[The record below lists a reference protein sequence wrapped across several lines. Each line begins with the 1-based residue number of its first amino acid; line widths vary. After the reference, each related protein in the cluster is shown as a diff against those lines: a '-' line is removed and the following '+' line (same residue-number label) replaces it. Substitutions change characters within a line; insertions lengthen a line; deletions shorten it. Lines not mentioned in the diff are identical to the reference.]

1 MRIDG
6 PQFTGSFN
14 LNGDTVGN
22 LNVFATTGSLNSF
35 TSSSTTKLSSLN
47 TFTSSATTRLDN
59 IETSTGSLNSFTSS
73 ANGRL
78 NSVEGVSGSYAT
90 TGSNVFVGTQ
100 TSSGSIVPSVNNT
113 YDLGSPTHQ
122 FRHVYISSGSL
133 YVNGTKVLGSTAQ
146 ELQITTDA
154 GQSFKILESS
164 SDTITLQSADG
175 NITLATSG
183 GGDVI
188 MDPTNGVIGLKGTVT
203 IYTGNK
209 ITSSDGNSIQFG
221 NGIAV
226 TGSIVSTTTS
236 LVSGSSQISYSGL
249 SGVPS
254 DIISGSGQLTTLG
267 IATTGSNT
275 FNGNLTVTGF
285 IDTQELRTT
294 YISSSILYRSG
305 STKFGDELTDT
316 HSFTGSILISGSIS
330 VPGSNLVSGSSQVLN
345 GSGVFSGS
353 AQLPSGLVSSSA
365 QTIANLPSGVVSG
378 SAQTIT
384 NLPSGTV
391 SGSVQ
396 VDVMS
401 TTNIARLATTGSNV
415 FTGALTGTTATFSG
429 DLTIG
434 GQYKFSTASSRMI
447 GGSTDWALNN
457 NANVI
462 NMIHVNNS
470 TYAVTL
476 AGALSGTSATFSNAV
491 NITGANLG
499 HSANKTTLSQE
510 GSSNGAFWQ
519 SYGTN
524 SSTVGLFTLRQYSSD
539 GSVSITPLSIS
550 STGAATLSNTLSVGG
565 TIYANTGNE
574 YLRNTAGAVNNA
586 QFQTWFNSAGT
597 RRGYFGYGS
606 GGSNTL
612 ELNNESG
619 GQVIFN
625 GGDIIANG
633 SYFRMKGSGDSAEF
647 IWYKDYSGSP
657 SQPGFVINNRAGVS
671 TFSHNANGG
680 GTSITGNFSS
690 ANFSGT
696 HSGTSSG
703 TNTGDQTNISGNANT
718 STIAYSVV
726 GGNGG
731 SVTLGGATDTFYP
744 VLFGIG
750 SGATSK
756 QGIAV
761 LQIERGGYD
770 NPGYSNYGFGTFMAR
785 FRCKADGWGYGGHY
799 NHLEQHSYTIP
810 MLAKFEQNNFS
821 SELIVWL
828 RGGHTYQ
835 WLSIEGSWGLNNAN
849 SGATSV
855 TNGYGNNT
863 YYPTQTN
870 DIGGLSKYYIGWSA
884 SRWSGALATDTLAG
898 SGNRA
903 VYSDGGG
910 TLTNSSSDVTLK
922 TNIQNINY
930 GLDSILSL
938 RPVSYNWIEEKRG
951 LQKEIGFIAQEVR
964 EHIPEVIGVNSDE
977 TLSLDYPKLTAVLT
991 KAIKEQQEMINL
1003 LRTEIEILKNK

>member
-1 MRIDG
+1 
-6 PQFTGSFN
+6 
-14 LNGDTVGN
+14 
-22 LNVFATTGSLNSF
+22 
-35 TSSSTTKLSSLN
+35 
-47 TFTSSATTRLDN
+47 
-59 IETSTGSLNSFTSS
+59 
-73 ANGRL
+73 
-78 NSVEGVSGSYAT
+78 
-90 TGSNVFVGTQ
+90 
-100 TSSGSIVPSVNNT
+100 
-113 YDLGSPTHQ
+113 
-122 FRHVYISSGSL
+122 
-133 YVNGTKVLGSTAQ
+133 
-146 ELQITTDA
+146 
-154 GQSFKILESS
+154 
-164 SDTITLQSADG
+164 
-175 NITLATSG
+175 
-183 GGDVI
+183 
-188 MDPTNGVIGLKGTVT
+188 
-203 IYTGNK
+203 
-209 ITSSDGNSIQFG
+209 
-221 NGIAV
+221 
-226 TGSIVSTTTS
+226 
-236 LVSGSSQISYSGL
+236 LVSGSSQITYSGL
-249 SGVPS
+249 TGVPS
-254 DIISGSGQLTTLG
+254 GIISGS
-267 IATTGSNT
+267 S
-275 FNGNLTVTGF
+275 
-285 IDTQELRTT
+285 
-294 YISSSILYRSG
+294 
-305 STKFGDELTDT
+305 
-316 HSFTGSILISGSIS
+316 
-330 VPGSNLVSGSSQVLN
+330 
-345 GSGVFSGS
+345 
-353 AQLPSGLVSSSA
+353 QLPSGIVSGSA
-365 QTIANLPSGVVSG
+365 QTIANLPSG
-378 SAQTIT
+378 
-384 NLPSGTV
+384 TV
-391 SGSVQ
+391 SGSIQ
-396 VDVMS
+396 IDVMS

-434 GQYKFSTASSRMI
+434 GQYKFSTSSSRMI

-457 NANVI
+457 NENVI

-476 AGALSGTSATFSNAV
+476 AGALSGTSATFNTFVLGTCTTSTNGDAFRAYASASG
-491 NITGANLG
+491 GAG
-499 HSANKTTLSQE
+499 SQPGIGYYTSAGSKRFINQLDVTSDTWSVVGTT
-510 GSSNGAFWQ
+510 
-519 SYGTN
+519 GTN
-524 SSTVGLFTLRQYSSD
+524 YLT
-539 GSVSITPLSIS
+539 ITQA
-550 STGAATLSNTLSVGG
+550 GVATFSNTLSVAS
-565 TIYANTGNE
+565 TLYTNTGNE

-619 GQVIFN
+619 GQVILN

-657 SQPGFVINNRAGVS
+657 SQPGFVINNRAGVA

-703 TNTGDQTNISGNANT
+703 TNTGDQTNISGNA
-718 STIAYSVV
+718 STATISYAVV

-750 SGATSK
+750 SSSTSK
-756 QGIAV
+756 QGVAV

-770 NPGYSNYGFGTFMAR
+770 NPGNSNYGFGTFMAR
-785 FRCKADGWGYGGHY
+785 FRCKADGWGYGGSY
-799 NHLEQHSYTIP
+799 NHLEQHSYTLP
-810 MLAKFEQNNFS
+810 MLANFTQNNFS

-828 RGGHTYQ
+828 RGGHIYQ
-835 WLSIEGSWGLNNAN
+835 WFSIEGSWSLNNAN

-870 DIGGLSKYYIGWSA
+870 DIGGLSKYYSGWSA
-884 SRWSGALATDTLAG
+884 SRWSGTLATDTLGG

-951 LQKEIGFIAQEVR
+951 LQKEIGFIAQEVQA
-964 EHIPEVIGVNSDE
+964 HIPEVIGINSDE

-991 KAIKEQQEMINL
+991 KAIKEQQEMINQ